1 MDTLLTISTLF
12 AVAVAALV
20 LVIVAIRSLDR
31 WVFPDISFGR
41 ALNENNLA
49 VGIFLAALAFGI
61 FFLVGRAV
69 AAPGPALSLSNGELH
84 RYDDEFRQ
92 WGRYHFGYAYD
103 WRVFKAQGMTES
115 GLDPAACSPVG
126 ACGLMQFMPGTA
138 VAMGL
143 VDRFDARESI
153 RAGVAY
159 DKRLWSIFTDPRP
172 SRDRLA
178 FAFAAYNWGIG
189 NVINKGQPCAR
200 ERFGADHLWQHL
212 EPCLPAETRNYVP
225 RIWRWEQRFARGARW
240 SG

>member
-1 MDTLLTISTLF
+1 MDTLLTIATLF

-20 LVIVAIRSLDR
+20 LVIAAIRSLDR
-31 WVFPDISFGR
+31 WVFPEISFGK
-41 ALNENNLA
+41 ALADNNLA

-69 AAPGPALSLSNGELH
+69 AAPGDLH

-92 WGRYHFGYAYD
+92 WGRWHFGYRYD
-103 WRVFKAQGMTES
+103 WRAFKAQGMTES

-126 ACGLMQFMPGTA
+126 ACGVMQFMPGTA

-143 VDRFDARESI
+143 VDRFDAKESI
-153 RAGVAY
+153 RAGIAY
-159 DKRLWSIFTDPRP
+159 DKRLWAIFSDPRP
-172 SRDRLA
+172 DRDRLA

-189 NVINKGQPCAR
+189 NVLQHGQPCAR
-200 ERFGADHLWQHL
+200 ARFGADRLWDHL
-212 EPCLPAETRNYVP
+212 EPCLPAETRSYVP
-225 RIWRWEQRFARGARW
+225 RIWRWEQRFTRGARW

>member
-1 MDTLLTISTLF
+1 MHTVLTILTMF
-12 AVAVAALV
+12 AVAAAALA
-20 LVIVAIRSLDR
+20 LVVVAVRLLDR
-31 WVFPDISFGR
+31 LLFPEVSFGQ
-41 ALNENNLA
+41 ALRDNNIA
-49 VGIFLAALAFGI
+49 VGIFLGLLALGLCLLA
-61 FFLVGRAV
+61 GRAV
-69 AAPGPALSLSNGELH
+69 AAPGLDRH
-84 RYDDEFRQ
+84 DDDFRK
-92 WGRYHFGYAYD
+92 WGRWHFGYRYD

-189 NVINKGQPCAR
+189 NVLHTGQPCAR